1 MMLPVRWIGREI
13 GASLSNDRF
22 RRKVCH
28 FWDGGSTSLDHILR
42 ALD

>member
-22 RRKVCH
+22 
-28 FWDGGSTSLDHILR
+28 GGKCAISGTAVHI
-42 ALD
+42 A